1 MGAGCHL
8 SLNKHAA
15 RQESLS
21 FIIGVWI
28 NNPPLKPHLR
38 KRNNSLM
45 YRMNIAVKGGEE
57 CR

>member
-1 MGAGCHL
+1 VFYQ
-8 SLNKHAA
+8 HAA

-45 YRMNIAVKGGEE
+45 YSGGVFI
-57 CR
+57 